1 MINLEF
7 RIFKLGLYGC
17 IYNCCFFI
25 KESDIIFSAGD
36 ADGDGEINFEEFMA
50 LMCPDAGAIV
60 Q

>member
-7 RIFKLGLYGC
+7 WIFKPGLYGC
-17 IYNCCFFI
+17 IHNCFCI
-25 KESDIIFSAGD
+25 EESDIIFSAGD

>member
-1 MINLEF
+1 MVVFI
-7 RIFKLGLYGC
+7 I
-17 IYNCCFFI
+17 IFFI
-25 KESDIIFSAGD
+25 QESDIIFSAGD